1 MQVTETLAEGLKR
14 EIKIT
19 VPADDLKARM
29 NERLADAKDKV
40 RINGFRPGKV
50 PMSHLKKLYGKSVMA
65 EIVNETLQEKPQAVI
80 AERGERAAGQP
91 KIDMTED
98 EGEANKVLN
107 GEIDFEFTVSYE
119 ILPKFELQPTDGL
132 KVERPVV
139 EISDE
144 EVEEQVKAV
153 AENARE
159 YETKNGKAADGDR
172 VTIDYVGKID
182 GEAFDGGTDTD
193 SQLVIG
199 SNRFIPG
206 FEEQLVGVKAEDEKQ
221 VKVTFPEDYPAEHLA
236 GKEAVFDVT
245 VKEVASAGELEINDA
260 LAEKLGLESADRLR
274 ELVREQIVGQYNQF
288 TRQKVKRQ
296 ILDQLDEQYSFEAP
310 QSLVDAEFENI
321 WRQVQADLERSGK
334 TFEDEDTTEEEARG
348 EYRKLAERRVRLGL
362 VLSEIGENAGVQVS
376 DEEMQRALYDQMRQ
390 YPGQEQEIL
399 KFFRETPGAQAS
411 LRAPIFEEKVVDH
424 LLESIDVKDVT
435 VSKEELMADD
445 EDEVAEATKKAEKKP
460 AAKKAPAKK
469 AAPKKAAANTEDDSA
484 SEEAEKPAA
493 KKAPAK
499 KAAPKKT
506 AATKADADGDAKAAP
521 KKKAPVKKAAPK
533 KADDSAE

>member
-139 EISDE
+139 DISDE

-159 YETKNGKAADGDR
+159 YETKKGKAANGDR

-182 GEAFDGGTDTD
+182 GEAFEGGADTD
-193 SQLVIG
+193 SQLVLG

-362 VLSEIGENAGVQVS
+362 VLSEIGEKAGVQVS

-424 LLESIDVKDVT
+424 LLEGIDVKDVT
-435 VSKEELMADD
+435 VSKEELLADD
-445 EDEVAEATKKAEKKP
+445 DDEVAAATKKAEKKP
-460 AAKKAPAKK
+460 AAKKK
-469 AAPKKAAANTEDDSA
+469 AAPKKAAAKAEDDAA

-499 KAAPKKT
+499 KAAPKK
-506 AATKADADGDAKAAP
+506 AAAAKADADGDEKPAP
-521 KKKAPVKKAAPK
+521 KKKAPAKKAAPK